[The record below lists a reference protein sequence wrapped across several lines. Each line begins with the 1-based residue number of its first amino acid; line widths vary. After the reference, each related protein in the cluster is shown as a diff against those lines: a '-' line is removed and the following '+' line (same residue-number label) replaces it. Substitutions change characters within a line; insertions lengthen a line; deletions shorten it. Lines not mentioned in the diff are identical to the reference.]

1 MPNWCSNFVQITHT
15 DPAKITA
22 LAAAAKEGKFCDY
35 VIPVPQDLRD
45 TVAGY
50 PGADKEEEHN
60 AQMARNIE
68 KYGAKDWYDFCVN
81 RWGTKWDVDL
91 YGPVEVEADGTHL
104 SFGFDSAWS
113 PPIGIYE
120 ALAEQGYTVDGMYY
134 EPGMAFCGRWING
147 IDDCMEISGMT
158 SDQVAELIDPDIDE
172 QFAITEQ
179 MAEYEQENLEID
191 LDGGLSAINEQESK
205 NE

>member
-15 DPAKITA
+15 DPSKISA
-22 LAAAAKEGKFCDY
+22 LAAAVKEGKFCDY
-35 VIPVPQDLRD
+35 VVPVPQELRD

-91 YGPVEVEADGTHL
+91 YSPVELENGLLA
-104 SFGFDSAWS
+104 FGFDSAWS
-113 PPIGIYE
+113 PPEGIYR
-120 ALAEQGYTVDGMYY
+120 ALHEDGFSVDAMYY
-134 EPGMAFCGRWING
+134 EPGMGFCGRWVNG
-147 IDDCMEISGMT
+147 DDNYYELGGMT
-158 SDQVAELIDPDIDE
+158 SDEVAAEIDPDIDE
-172 QFAITEQ
+172 QFGISES
-179 MAEYEQENLEID
+179 MAEWEAENKETE
-191 LDGGLSAINEQESK
+191 NE
-205 NE
+205 